1 MAVVNPVRLRKEGNT
16 EVTYPF
22 HAASHANWRGMASA
36 AIMYFQTTLL
46 WPKMKKIKHLYN
58 CTVAV

>member
-1 MAVVNPVRLRKEGNT
+1 MAVVNPVRLCEQGDA

-22 HAASHANWRGMASA
+22 HTASHANWRGMASA
-36 AIMYFQTTLL
+36 VIMYFQTTLL

>member
-1 MAVVNPVRLRKEGNT
+1 MAVVNPVRLREHRNA

-22 HAASHANWRGMASA
+22 HTASHTNWRGMASA
-36 AIMYFQTTLL
+36 VIMYFQTTLL